1 MIGRLS
7 IMTLAFV
14 TASVCAFQ
22 AATSQAPPAKKNYTD
37 ADVHFMAGMIGH
49 HAQAIQMAGWAPS
62 HGASSSVRV
71 LCERIV
77 VAQTDEIAMAQRWL
91 KEHGEYV
98 PPADPR
104 GHIMQGMDQ
113 PMLMPGML
121 TPEQM
126 AQLGAA
132 RCAGRPHLS
141 VFLGCERRSDH
152 GNQSH
157 EAHARRPQGGKLSV
171 NARLVLA
178 LAFLIGG
185 SATAQT
191 NPSTTAS
198 AAPGT
203 ARAAKPDPRIGLKAG
218 WFNAGVAAWN
228 MRLVSTTPPSPAFI
242 NRDSAGDFRFINSD
256 LSIRGTYVI
265 QGNFNGVQVWDI
277 SNPKIPRLFKAFV
290 CPGSQSDVSVY
301 RNFLFVSGEALN
313 GRTDC
318 GTQGV

>member
-7 IMTLAFV
+7 IMTLAVV

-121 TPEQM
+121 TPQQM
-126 AQLGAA
+126 AQLDSARGPDFDRLFLTFMIQHHQGAITMVQQLLAVPGAA
-132 RCAGRPHLS
+132 QDGPIFRFS
-141 VFLGCERRSDH
+141 SDVNADQTTEINRMKLMLD
-152 GNQSH
+152 GLK
-157 EAHARRPQGGKLSV
+157 QGGS
-171 NARLVLA
+171 
-178 LAFLIGG
+178 
-185 SATAQT
+185 
-191 NPSTTAS
+191 
-198 AAPGT
+198 
-203 ARAAKPDPRIGLKAG
+203 
-218 WFNAGVAAWN
+218 
-228 MRLVSTTPPSPAFI
+228 
-242 NRDSAGDFRFINSD
+242 
-256 LSIRGTYVI
+256 
-265 QGNFNGVQVWDI
+265 
-277 SNPKIPRLFKAFV
+277 
-290 CPGSQSDVSVY
+290 SQ
-301 RNFLFVSGEALN
+301 
-313 GRTDC
+313 
-318 GTQGV
+318 